1 MADIRIRTTDLLSCI
16 TRHHIFEEIVTAIN
30 KFETIWIIVSLLRL
44 YRLPLSRNILIVIIH
59 ISLVIGM
66 LVGTERSVAP
76 VAVRRQNI
84 GIRSQLRFFSQIVFR
99 RNSRLGSFIQK
110 VVAGTQQSQQG
121 HSCNMFKYIDLFH
134 CFLLL

>member
-1 MADIRIRTTDLLSCI
+1 
-16 TRHHIFEEIVTAIN
+16 
-30 KFETIWIIVSLLRL
+30 
-44 YRLPLSRNILIVIIH
+44 
-59 ISLVIGM
+59 M

-84 GIRSQLRFFSQIVFR
+84 GIQTVGIRSQLRFFSQIVFR

-121 HSCNMFKYIDLFH
+121 YSCNMFKYIDLFH